1 VGTLPTTAISQAGT
15 PFIGARP
22 GPATFSNGQA
32 DDITVW
38 NRELSPNE
46 IRQLY
51 LLGRGGM
58 YQRRRRTLRRVY
70 SVQAEA
76 IKSYLF
82 VNRGQVIGG
91 GTL

>member
-1 VGTLPTTAISQAGT
+1 VIDYQGGVGTLRRRVDSVVAHTRALSAG
-15 PFIGARP
+15 
-22 GPATFSNGQA
+22 
-32 DDITVW
+32 
-38 NRELSPNE
+38 E